1 MKRSQVRPPDSTT
14 QISTQVSIEVIENM
28 TEIWSEWRRQKLP
41 LYLFLGLCFNLVLAP
56 AVFAATG
63 GEMSRS
69 QTYWLSA
76 LGLVTIALAVYLFFV
91 MFVPEKF

>member
-1 MKRSQVRPPDSTT
+1 MKLSHLRSSQTLT
-14 QISTQVSIEVIENM
+14 QIVETI

-69 QTYWLSA
+69 QAYWLAA
-76 LGLVTIALAVYLFFV
+76 LGLVIVALGVYLFFV

>member
-1 MKRSQVRPPDSTT
+1 MKRFDVRPPVLTA
-14 QISTQVSIEVIENM
+14 QIAEDM

-76 LGLVTIALAVYLFFV
+76 LGLVTIALAIYLFFV

>member
-1 MKRSQVRPPDSTT
+1 MIKPLPDRPSLL
-14 QISTQVSIEVIENM
+14 STQTLAPAAETI
-28 TEIWSEWRRQKLP
+28 TELWSEWRRQKLP

-63 GEMSRS
+63 NDLSRT
-69 QTYWLSA
+69 QAYWLGA
-76 LGLVTIALAVYLFFV
+76 LGLVTVALGVYLFFV

>member
-1 MKRSQVRPPDSTT
+1 MKRFHVHTSVLPV
-14 QISTQVSIEVIENM
+14 QIAEEM
-28 TEIWSEWRRQKLP
+28 TEIWLEWRRQKLP